1 MGMIANSMV
10 DEWLSSLP
18 KTDGI
23 YRIIEK
29 TMVDRDPKERI
40 SAINALGN
48 SRDPRAVQSLI
59 DCCRDRNP
67 EIRLHAIEALQ
78 NLRSGRSVDV
88 LIERLRDKRELYET
102 RKRAAVALAT
112 IRSYRAIQEL
122 KNLVVDTT
130 EDGALR
136 SLIGWE
142 LERVEIW

>member
-1 MGMIANSMV
+1 MI

-29 TMVDRDPKERI
+29 TMVDRDLQERI
-40 SAINALGN
+40 SAIIALGN

-59 DCCRDRNP
+59 DCCRDQNP
-67 EIRLHAIEALQ
+67 EIRLRAIEGLQ
-78 NLRSGRSVDV
+78 SLRSGRSVEV

-102 RKRAAVALAT
+102 RKRAVVALAT
-112 IRSYRAIQEL
+112 IRSYSAIQEL
-122 KNLVVDTT
+122 KNRLVDSN

-142 LERVEIW
+142 LERVHIW

>member
-1 MGMIANSMV
+1 MV

-29 TMVDRDPKERI
+29 TMVDRSPQERI
-40 SAINALGN
+40 SAIIALGK

-67 EIRLHAIEALQ
+67 EIRLRAIDGLQ
-78 NLRSGRSVDV
+78 SLRSGRSVEV

-102 RKRAAVALAT
+102 RKRAVVALAT
-112 IRSYRAIQEL
+112 IRSYSAIQEL
-122 KNLVVDTT
+122 KNRLVDSN

-142 LERVEIW
+142 LERVHIW

>member
-48 SRDPRAVQSLI
+48 SRDPAKS
-59 DCCRDRNP
+59 
-67 EIRLHAIEALQ
+67 E
-78 NLRSGRSVDV
+78 
-88 LIERLRDKRELYET
+88 KRT
-102 RKRAAVALAT
+102 F
-112 IRSYRAIQEL
+112 S
-122 KNLVVDTT
+122 
-130 EDGALR
+130 
-136 SLIGWE
+136 
-142 LERVEIW
+142 

>member
-29 TMVDRDPKERI
+29 TMVDKDPKERI
-40 SAINALGN
+40 PAIIALGN

-67 EIRLHAIEALQ
+67 EIRLYAIEALQ
-78 NLRSGRSVDV
+78 SLRSGRSVEV

-102 RKRAAVALAT
+102 RKRAVVALAT
-112 IRSYRAIQEL
+112 IRSYSAIQEL

-142 LERVEIW
+142 LERVHIW